1 MGFCDAPRQ
10 LGGLVFKRRGGAA
23 DRGEEG
29 LGSDGSSVA
38 RPSLKRVSQR
48 HRPGRERL
56 AARVLHRAA
65 GSVEPG
71 GGDYK
76 VPGQRAAS
84 FPTRRAGGG
93 AGGVQS
99 EGPAASRFTVLRRDS
114 GEGSGTERAAF
125 GFLRALADDSLGHGR
140 EHLGQRRGER
150 PREAHAAPPAAPGG
164 QPDFALPQDGGR
176 QAAALARGWNSMA
189 EPRPAVQGG
198 EAELGGNLTTP
209 QR

>member
-1 MGFCDAPRQ
+1 M
-10 LGGLVFKRRGGAA
+10 

-65 GSVEPG
+65 GSLEPG
-71 GGDYK
+71 GGEYK

-93 AGGVQS
+93 RGEYS
-99 EGPAASRFTVLRRDS
+99 PRDRLPPASRSFAATP
-114 GEGSGTERAAF
+114 ERAV
-125 GFLRALADDSLGHGR
+125 
-140 EHLGQRRGER
+140 ER
-150 PREAHAAPPAAPGG
+150 SAPPSV
-164 QPDFALPQDGGR
+164 F
-176 QAAALARGWNSMA
+176 
-189 EPRPAVQGG
+189 
-198 EAELGGNLTTP
+198 
-209 QR
+209 

>member
-1 MGFCDAPRQ
+1 MTAAPWPALHSSGCRRDTDRVASGWRLGFSTAPPEAWNRAGETTKCRASGQ
-10 LGGLVFKRRGGAA
+10 LPSPRGG
-23 DRGEEG
+23 
-29 LGSDGSSVA
+29 
-38 RPSLKRVSQR
+38 P
-48 HRPGRERL
+48 
-56 AARVLHRAA
+56 
-65 GSVEPG
+65 
-71 GGDYK
+71 
-76 VPGQRAAS
+76 
-84 FPTRRAGGG
+84 GGG

>member
-1 MGFCDAPRQ
+1 M
-10 LGGLVFKRRGGAA
+10 

-65 GSVEPG
+65 GSLEPG
-71 GGDYK
+71 GGEYK

-99 EGPAASRFTVLRRDS
+99 EGQAASRFTVLRRDS

-125 GFLRALADDSLGHGR
+125 GFLRALADDGFGHGR

-150 PREAHAAPPAAPGG
+150 PREFPRGPGARRPSGRPRRPAGLRAPTRWWPPGG
-164 QPDFALPQDGGR
+164 RSSPRLELYGR
-176 QAAALARGWNSMA
+176 A
-189 EPRPAVQGG
+189 ETSRAG
-198 EAELGGNLTTP
+198 
-209 QR
+209 R